1 MHTLVPVGTASN
13 CPVDGS
19 HLGSTE
25 RNHVF
30 LRDMIR
36 PAVASYHMTVETFTG
51 GSVARGRN
59 HVIFLSSGLPVL
71 RPFVQLEAVLCTVI
85 YASFGGGGSHM
96 NPLGT
101 QGELAN
107 STQKRPIADPGQGM
121 STDDMEE
128 RTHHTVP
135 TVSFPGIEPRTF
147 LL

>member
-1 MHTLVPVGTASN
+1 MASINWTVGASASPSVNYMNPMHTLVPVGTASN

-36 PAVASYHMTVETFTG
+36 PAVASYHMTGETFTG

-59 HVIFLSSGLPVL
+59 HVIFLSSGLTVL

-85 YASFGGGGSHM
+85 C
-96 NPLGT
+96 
-101 QGELAN
+101 
-107 STQKRPIADPGQGM
+107 
-121 STDDMEE
+121 
-128 RTHHTVP
+128 
-135 TVSFPGIEPRTF
+135 
-147 LL
+147 

>member
-1 MHTLVPVGTASN
+1 MNPMHTLVPVGTASN

-36 PAVASYHMTVETFTG
+36 PAVASYHMTGETFTG

-71 RPFVQLEAVLCTVI
+71 RPFVQLEAVLCTVMEHVFGEWGLI
-85 YASFGGGGSHM
+85 LEPPGDTGRTCKLRTETSFR
-96 NPLGT
+96 
-101 QGELAN
+101 
-107 STQKRPIADPGQGM
+107 RP
-121 STDDMEE
+121 
-128 RTHHTVP
+128 H
-135 TVSFPGIEPRTF
+135 PRYGHR
-147 LL
+147 